1 MLVKECM
8 KCSRPALIHITD
20 VVAKGPPLKVV
31 EVHLCLEH
39 AIEAGLMGAPVLVGK
54 TSTGKPIKQ
63 IPMHPELAK
72 LKQLDAAAGV
82 IEDADTAA
90 ASVACPTCGTT
101 WAHFQKHGLFGCA
114 NDYTLFEKQLTQMIR
129 SMHERHSQHTGKL
142 PPHSN
147 SADTVVRAK
156 RIQLEVQ
163 LSAAVQGE
171 RYEEAARLRDQ
182 LRTISESNA

>member
-20 VVAKGPPLKVV
+20 VVTKGPPLKVV
-31 EVHLCLEH
+31 EIHLCLEH
-39 AIEAGLMGAPVLVGK
+39 AIESGLMGAPVLIGK
-54 TSTGKPIKQ
+54 TSTGKPISQ
-63 IPMHPELAK
+63 VPMHPELAK
-72 LKQLDAAAGV
+72 LKHLDATAGV
-82 IEDADTAA
+82 IEEVDTIG

-101 WAHFQKHGLFGCA
+101 WAQFQKRGLFGCA
-114 NDYTLFEKQLTQMIR
+114 NDYTLFEKQLAEMIR

-142 PPHSN
+142 PPHS
-147 SADTVVRAK
+147 SSTETLVRA
-156 RIQLEVQ
+156 RIIQLKTQ

-182 LRTISESNA
+182 LRTISETNA